1 MADTGNLQVQV
12 YERNTFIPVPNAK
25 VTISN
30 TNEEENTG
38 LEPTTL
44 ITDTEGRTMVVQVE
58 TPSIDRSLNKEN
70 TEIPYALVNIK
81 IVAEGYADLLIK
93 GVQVLPFE
101 KAIQIANLIKSPL
114 SRETTEP
121 NVELEEVI
129 NIPPNVQYGKYPPK
143 IPEDPEK
150 PLPPPPSGLVV
161 LPEPVVPEYIIV
173 HAGSPT
179 DTSAPNYKVSYTDY
193 LKNVASSEIYATW
206 PNSTIRAN
214 VYVINSFALNRIY
227 TEWYRSKGYDFDIT
241 NSTAYDQA
249 FVYGRNI
256 FESISVVVDE
266 LFSTYVKREG
276 AKQPLLT
283 QYCDG
288 KYVQCPEWMTQ
299 WGSKDLGE
307 QGYTPYEILTY
318 YYGNDIV
325 LDTAPKVSGSP
336 KSYPGY
342 VLKVGSKGEPV
353 KTIQTFLNRVAKN
366 YPLIGKVPV
375 DGVYGPSTEQQ
386 VKLFQQTFNLPQ
398 TGQVDYAT
406 WYKISAIYTGVTR
419 IAELKG
425 ADIGE
430 VRESMVKEEYEYFIP
445 PVPCTEIDDIPKVKY
460 RVK

>member
-30 TNEEENTG
+30 ANEGESTG
-38 LEPTTL
+38 LQPTTL
-44 ITDTEGRTMVVQVE
+44 ITDIEGRTMVLQME
-58 TPSIDRSLNKEN
+58 TPSIDRSLNKDN
-70 TEIPYALVNIK
+70 TQIPYALVNIK
-81 IVAEGYADLLIK
+81 VVADGYVDLLIN

-101 KAIQIANLIKSPL
+101 KAIQVANLIKSPL
-114 SRETTEP
+114 SRETEQ
-121 NVELEEVI
+121 NVELEEII
-129 NIPPNVQYGKYPPK
+129 NIPPNVQFGQFPPK
-143 IPEDPEK
+143 IPEDPNK
-150 PLPPPPSGLVV
+150 PLPPPSSGLVV
-161 LPEPVVPEYIIV
+161 LPEPVIPEFITV
-173 HAGSPT
+173 HAGTPGDSN
-179 DTSAPNYKVSYTDY
+179 APNYRVLYTDY

-206 PNSTIRAN
+206 PDSTIRAN
-214 VYVINSFALNRIY
+214 IYAINSFALNRIY
-227 TEWYRSKGYDFDIT
+227 TEWYRSKGYDFDVT

-256 FESISVVVDE
+256 FENIGVIVDE
-266 LFSTYVKREG
+266 LFSTYVKRER

-307 QGYTPYEILTY
+307 QGYAPYEILTY

-336 KSYPGY
+336 RSYPGY
-342 VLKVGSKGEPV
+342 VLKEGSRGEPV
-353 KTIQTFLNRVAKN
+353 KVVQTFLNRIAQN
-366 YPLIGKVPV
+366 YPLIGKVAI
-375 DGVYGPSTEQQ
+375 DSVYGPSTTQQ
-386 VKLFQQTFNLPQ
+386 VKLFQQVFNLPQ

-425 ADIGE
+425 ADIG
-430 VRESMVKEEYEYFIP
+430 
-445 PVPCTEIDDIPKVKY
+445 
-460 RVK
+460 